1 MKYITEDN
9 LQVADAE
16 VFNIIQDELKRQTHH
31 LEMIASEN
39 LHLLQ

>member
-16 VFNIIQDELKRQTHH
+16 VFNIIQDELKDCKITVV
-31 LEMIASEN
+31 N
-39 LHLLQ
+39 YKP